1 MFLLQGA
8 NKVNCY
14 SDQLKLGQVCK
25 IRVELYNYTLGKDSK
40 IKLIISGGGVLADR
54 KVIMKLNLIDS
65 DVEGK

>member
-40 IKLIISGGGVLADR
+40 IKLIISAEYAAKGYLSPLPHPPSWM
-54 KVIMKLNLIDS
+54 IINFF
-65 DVEGK
+65 